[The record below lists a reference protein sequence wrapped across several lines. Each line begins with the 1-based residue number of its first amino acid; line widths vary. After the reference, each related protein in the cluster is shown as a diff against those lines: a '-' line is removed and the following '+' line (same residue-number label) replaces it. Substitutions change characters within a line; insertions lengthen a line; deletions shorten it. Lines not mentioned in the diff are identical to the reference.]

1 MLSHPLPIVAL
12 VGHYPANKLI
22 GRRLILRQNFLV
34 RRRYPVLLPVSR
46 RYPRPEGRFLRI
58 TLPFAAVHFPKEA
71 SRSTCMPNPRRQRS
85 F

>member
-12 VGHYPANKLI
+12 VSRYLTNQLI
-22 GRRLILRQNFLV
+22 GRRLIPERNSLV
-34 RRRYPVLLPVSR
+34 RRRYPVLPPVSQ
-46 RYPRPEGRFLRI
+46 RYPRLRGRFLRI